1 MPPQEHA
8 PSQQEKERN
17 QKEVLYIVTFKQGQ
31 KAGKFF
37 TEYDMLRIISV
48 IATDRQQAI
57 EKAKD
62 AAGIRNLDGIEV
74 SIV

>member
-1 MPPQEHA
+1 M
-8 PSQQEKERN
+8 
-17 QKEVLYIVTFKQGQ
+17 LYIVTFKSGKRSGQ
-31 KAGKFF
+31 FF
-37 TEYDMLRIISV
+37 TEYEMLRIISV
-48 IATDRQQAI
+48 IAPDRQQAI

>member
-1 MPPQEHA
+1 M
-8 PSQQEKERN
+8 
-17 QKEVLYIVTFKQGQ
+17 LYIVTFKEGKRPGQ
-31 KAGKFF
+31 FF

-48 IATDRQQAI
+48 IAPDRQQAI